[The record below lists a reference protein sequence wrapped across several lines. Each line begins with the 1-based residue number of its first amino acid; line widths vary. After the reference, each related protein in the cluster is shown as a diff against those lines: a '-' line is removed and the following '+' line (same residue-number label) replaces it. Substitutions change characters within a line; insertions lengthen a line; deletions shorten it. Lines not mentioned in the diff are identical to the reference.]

1 MRKVPVNEAV
11 GLVLCH
17 DITRIIPGE
26 EKCRAFRKGQLIT
39 PADVPR
45 LQDLGKEH
53 IYVWES
59 VRDIVHEDEAA
70 LRLARHIAG
79 PGLSWSEPNQGRV
92 SLQAQHDGL
101 LKVRTDQLSQI
112 NNLDDVIVATLHNN
126 RVVRKGQTVAGTRI
140 IPLTVE
146 RSILEEA
153 ENICCQPPVPLLTV
167 KPFQPLWVGIIT
179 TGSEVYQGR
188 IQDGFS
194 RVLRRKTVP
203 FGARVL
209 GQVIV
214 PDDPYH
220 TSIEIRQ
227 MIAEGCELILVTGG
241 MSVDPDDVTPV
252 GIRNS
257 GAEVVFYG
265 APVLPG
271 SMFMLGYLGHVAIC
285 GLPGC
290 VMYNRTTILDLVL
303 PRIFAGERISRA
315 EIVALGHG
323 GLCQECKV
331 CRFPACA
338 FGKSTVI

>member
-1 MRKVPVNEAV
+1 MS
-11 GLVLCH
+11 GL
-17 DITRIIPGE
+17 P
-26 EKCRAFRKGQLIT
+26 GQLIT
-39 PADVPR
+39 LADVPR

-167 KPFQPLWVGIIT
+167 KPFNHYGGDNNHRGGCIKGEFRTDFPGFC
-179 TGSEVYQGR
+179 GGR
-188 IQDGFS
+188 RFLSG
-194 RVLRRKTVP
+194 R
-203 FGARVL
+203 
-209 GQVIV
+209 
-214 PDDPYH
+214 
-220 TSIEIRQ
+220 
-227 MIAEGCELILVTGG
+227 GCW
-241 MSVDPDDVTPV
+241 D
-252 GIRNS
+252 R
-257 GAEVVFYG
+257 
-265 APVLPG
+265 
-271 SMFMLGYLGHVAIC
+271 
-285 GLPGC
+285 
-290 VMYNRTTILDLVL
+290 
-303 PRIFAGERISRA
+303 
-315 EIVALGHG
+315 
-323 GLCQECKV
+323 
-331 CRFPACA
+331 
-338 FGKSTVI
+338 